1 MMAAAGVNYEL
12 TFLRLLE
19 FSPFE
24 RRPRGGWRFGTKV
37 ISDDVVGRLTA
48 SGRAFI
54 DGDQVRLVPVN
65 DDEPVTAYN
74 QALAQVA
81 EAIEEA

>member
-1 MMAAAGVNYEL
+1 MAGSGVNYEL

-19 FSPFE
+19 LSPFE

-37 ISDDVVGRLTA
+37 ISDDVVGRLI
-48 SGRAFI
+48 SSRRAFL
-54 DGDQVRLVPVN
+54 DGDQVRLATDN
-65 DDEPVTAYN
+65 DDEPADAFDE
-74 QALAQVA
+74 ALARVA